1 MSLLGR
7 RSGGADLGSA
17 TDHDRQV
24 GVRLDSSAY
33 AVLEA
38 LALREG
44 VAPTTM
50 ARMLMRKA
58 LSDARAEAA
67 RGPLP

>member
-1 MSLLGR
+1 MIWR
-7 RSGGADLGSA
+7 RPARELAGSA
-17 TDHDRQV
+17 RAQDRQV
-24 GVRLDSSAY
+24 GVRLDAHAY
-33 AVLEA
+33 AILEA
-38 LALREG
+38 LALRKG

-58 LSDARAEAA
+58 LSDARAKAL